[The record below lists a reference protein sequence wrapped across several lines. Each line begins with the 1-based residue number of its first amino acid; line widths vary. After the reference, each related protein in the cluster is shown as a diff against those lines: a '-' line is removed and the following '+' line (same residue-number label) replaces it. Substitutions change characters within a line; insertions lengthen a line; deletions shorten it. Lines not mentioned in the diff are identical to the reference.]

1 MLDDY
6 KSKMQ
11 SIFTTRE
18 YETNWSPVF
27 EDSAQVFLDPV
38 LELYLS
44 QIIAG
49 SLKRSLFHISSP
61 YLLEIS
67 QNGAVESYL
76 NVALMMFEP
85 FVEECETGDR
95 QGFQLN
101 GETFFTDTKKDL
113 DACVSV
119 LEKICVLS
127 HIEDFYVLI
136 KEIGVGSTSTV
147 FLAEDIEKRH
157 QVAVKCVKKSYLQ
170 KPQSLRNLSNEIKI
184 MRKIEHKNI
193 CKLYSVFESEDEVYL
208 VMEYIPYGSLLKLIS
223 EEGELPESTALRFM
237 RTFIETLEYLHSHK
251 IVHRDLKLEN
261 ILISHKSDE
270 IEFKIIDFGLAYI
283 SNYPQRRKCGSPG
296 YVAPE
301 ILRDEEYDN
310 KIDIFSAGVVLFI
323 LLHGKHPFQAKDLNK
338 ILTKNLE
345 CRVKV
350 QKNLTSLVSD
360 CLKHMLDPLPEL
372 RPSACQLLEHPWL
385 AVKAKVLTIP
395 SIVTCVSSN
404 A

>member
-1 MLDDY
+1 MN
-6 KSKMQ
+6 
-11 SIFTTRE
+11 SIFTSSE
-18 YETNWSPVF
+18 YEANWSPVF

-38 LELYLS
+38 LVLYLS
-44 QIIAG
+44 QVIG
-49 SLKRSLFHISSP
+49 GTMKRSLFHISAP

-76 NVALMMFEP
+76 NVSLMMFEP
-85 FVEECETGDR
+85 FVEESETGEK

-101 GETFFTDTKKDL
+101 GETFFTDTQSDL
-113 DACVSV
+113 DACIKI

-147 FLAEDIEKRH
+147 YLAEDLEKRH

-184 MRKIEHKNI
+184 MRKIEHKNV
-193 CKLYSVFESEDEVYL
+193 CKLYSVFESEDEVFL
-208 VMEYIPYGSLLKLIS
+208 VMEYIPYGSLLKLIT
-223 EEGELPESTALRFM
+223 EEGELPESTALKFM

-261 ILISHKSDE
+261 ILISCKSSE
-270 IEFKIIDFGLAYI
+270 IEFKIIDLGLAYV
-283 SNYPQRRKCGSPG
+283 SNYPQKRKCGSPG

-301 ILRDEEYDN
+301 MLRDEEYDN

-323 LLHGKHPFQAKDLNK
+323 LFHGKHPFQAKDLNK
-338 ILTKNLE
+338 ILTKNME

-350 QKNLTSLVSD
+350 KKNVSSLASD
-360 CLKHMLDPLPEL
+360 CLKHMLDPIPEI
-372 RPSACQLLEHPWL
+372 RPSASQLLEHPWL
-385 AVKAKVLTIP
+385 AFKTKVLTIP